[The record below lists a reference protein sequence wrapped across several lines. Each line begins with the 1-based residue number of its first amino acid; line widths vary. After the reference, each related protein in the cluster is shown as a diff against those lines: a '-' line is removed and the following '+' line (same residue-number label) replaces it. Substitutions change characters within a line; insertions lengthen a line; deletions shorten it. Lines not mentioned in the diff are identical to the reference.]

1 MVLRYFNPSGAH
13 SSGKIGESR
22 GTPPKNLMPCICHA
36 ALGKLKKFTIFGS
49 DYDTPDGTGR
59 KDIDCELF
67 FVCLFDLILYVP
79 STIFQLYRDRSSWV

>member
-59 KDIDCELF
+59 KDIDCEL
-67 FVCLFDLILYVP
+67 VRLTYV
-79 STIFQLYRDRSSWV
+79 